1 MSTIKDTNGKDLRG
15 AEDIRNRWQEY
26 RDELYK
32 KSLNDPD
39 NHNGIVTHLEQDILE
54 CEIKCDLGSITTKK
68 AGEVME
74 LQFKSLI

>member
-15 AEDIRNRWQEY
+15 AEDIRKRWQEY

-39 NHNGIVTHLEQDILE
+39 NHNGMVTHLERD
-54 CEIKCDLGSITTKK
+54 T
-68 AGEVME
+68 
-74 LQFKSLI
+74 LQFEVKWALKTLV